1 MTFPET
7 IIEVLS
13 RTSVECPLCQVGRLE
28 IISSSEIYCCEC
40 GQFFSVEKS
49 VEKAYKNSFL
59 GERGKPDFFWGF
71 GYLTKPP
78 GRKLSGSHYETRS

>member
-49 VEKAYKNSFL
+49 VEKAYKNEIL
-59 GERGKPDFFWGF
+59 QARGEYDPWKGNPCP
-71 GYLTKPP
+71 TKT
-78 GRKLSGSHYETRS
+78 SWT